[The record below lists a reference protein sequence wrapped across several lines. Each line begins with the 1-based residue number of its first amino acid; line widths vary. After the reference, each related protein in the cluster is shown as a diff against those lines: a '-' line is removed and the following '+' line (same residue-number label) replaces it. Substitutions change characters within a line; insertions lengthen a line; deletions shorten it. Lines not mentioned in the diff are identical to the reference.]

1 MNTSA
6 VGKFQVLRVLNEFDN
21 HLIEL
26 FGRNMTDARITRYE
40 ALAVIESMQEVRS
53 AAASL
58 GLHKGWMPLSQ
69 VA

>member
-40 ALAVIESMQEVRS
+40 ALAAIESTEGVRL
-53 AAASL
+53 AATML
-58 GLHKGWMPLSQ
+58 GLRNGWTPMPK
-69 VA
+69 AA